1 MGECSFSS
9 GFVVYSIAI
18 VYPAAV
24 SQLKSFYLQVLKLLH
39 WYVSALPPAFMLVT
53 EALVI
58 MFNACSLST
67 QFAALYPDMAD
78 VLVLLD
84 GFGVLP
90 TDTVRTINELLGGCN

>member
-1 MGECSFSS
+1 MGECSLSS
-9 GFVVYSIAI
+9 GFKVYSIVI

-39 WYVSALPPAFMLVT
+39 WYVSALSPAFMLVT

-58 MFNACSLST
+58 VFNACSFST
-67 QFAALYPDMAD
+67 QFAALYPDMVD

-90 TDTVRTINELLGGCN
+90 TDTVRTIF